1 MSNNLIERI
10 VTKGDISSLS
20 PADKVEYYRQI
31 CERLNLDPLSQP
43 FQFLTL
49 SGRQVLYA
57 TKSCTEQ
64 LRVINGISVTA
75 LDHTTVNGVYIVT
88 CKVQNAKGRIDCA
101 TGAVA
106 IDGLKGDAL
115 ANAVMKAETKAKR
128 RATLSIAGL
137 GVLDESEIETIP
149 GATVQT
155 VEQKRLEFDR
165 AEPHTLGAEWGRL
178 DGDTIKKPTASLA
191 ASRVELPAVTE
202 KKSTSAGASRA
213 EAAHAHAPIEAGPA
227 SIGVGAIAKV
237 MNCEIRRGV
246 AKTTGRAWVQYMIDL
261 LDDDSGRSIDTF
273 TWSETV
279 YRDAEAARA
288 SGALVEYQIKPGRTA
303 RSELVL
309 LYPTKN
315 KNLPEGLPF

>member
-1 MSNNLIERI
+1 MSDLIERI
-10 VTKGDISSLS
+10 VTKGDISALS
-20 PADKVEYYRQI
+20 PSDKVDYYRQI
-31 CERLNLDPLSQP
+31 CERLGLDPLTQP

-75 LDHTTVNGVYIVT
+75 LDHSSVNGVYVVT

-106 IDGLKGDAL
+106 IEGLKGDAL

-149 GATVQT
+149 GAIVQT
-155 VEQKRLEFDR
+155 PEQKRLELDR
-165 AEPHTLGAEWGRL
+165 PEPHNLGAEWGRL
-178 DGDTIKKPTASLA
+178 GGDTIKKPVASLA
-191 ASRVELPAVTE
+191 ASRVELPPVKVPTP
-202 KKSTSAGASRA
+202 
-213 EAAHAHAPIEAGPA
+213 AAIGPA
-227 SIGVGAIAKV
+227 AAGGGAIGRVVA
-237 MNCEIRRGV
+237 CEIRRGV
-246 AKTTGRAWVQYMIDL
+246 AKSTGRAWVQYMVDIV
-261 LDDDSGRSIDTF
+261 DDDSGQSVEAF

-279 YRDAEAARA
+279 FMDANTAQL
-288 SGALVEYQIKPGRTA
+288 SGGLVEYSVKPGRTA
-303 RSELVL
+303 RGELVL
-309 LYPTKN
+309 LYPATKA